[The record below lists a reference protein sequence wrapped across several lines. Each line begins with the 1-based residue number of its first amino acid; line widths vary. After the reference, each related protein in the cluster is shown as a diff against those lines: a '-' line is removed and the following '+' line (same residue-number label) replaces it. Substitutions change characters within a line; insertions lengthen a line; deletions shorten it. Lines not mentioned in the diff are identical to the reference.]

1 MPALA
6 NGLGLSRTRF
16 GGGAVPNSAE
26 AQQFFDRLLTP
37 PTTEREA
44 LYNALIDGL
53 VADGVWAK
61 LDVLNVCCAFD
72 EATALA
78 NLVQTS
84 YLSSREQSAGAAVF
98 TADQGW
104 SAGSVLKRVTTNF
117 NPSTASSPKF
127 TRNDAMVGCWIYSTG
142 TVGQNAM
149 GIGNAGADIG
159 TIEIYPKYNST
170 DAYFALNNPPDT
182 TATAGANSSGFFLV
196 QRTASNAS
204 AMYRNDSSIG
214 TSSVASTALS
224 NANIFVRCEHSTRA
238 YVVGASL
245 TSGQRTALYNRLS
258 TFITGVTGGIP

>member
-1 MPALA
+1 MSQMNL
-6 NGLGLSRTRF
+6 LGCGSS
-16 GGGAVPNSAE
+16 GSGDSGPSAE

-37 PTTEREA
+37 PNSAREA
-44 LYNALIDGL
+44 LYSALIDGL

-78 NLVQTS
+78 NLKQSS
-84 YLSSREQSAGAAVF
+84 YLSSREQSAGAATF

-117 NPSTASSPKF
+117 NPSTASAPNF
-127 TRNDAMVGCWIYSTG
+127 TRNDGMVGCWIYSTG

-149 GIGNAGADIG
+149 GIGDAGADIG

-182 TATAGANSSGFFLV
+182 TATAGADSSGFFLV
-196 QRTASNAS
+196 QRTASGAS

-214 TSSVASTALS
+214 TSAVASAAVS
-224 NANIFVRCEHSTRA
+224 NAKIFVRCEHSTRA
-238 YVVGASL
+238 YVVGSSL
-245 TSGQRTALYNRLS
+245 TADQRTALYSRLS
-258 TFITGVTGGIP
+258 IFITGVTGGVP